1 MTLWIAYTAR
11 GREFDTAEEA
21 ETLGLWAIVPRK
33 VELIRQGKRRRP
45 DAITSP
51 YLDNYV
57 FTEADAQGWHWLRAS
72 KHVRTIMAVPE
83 AERAAVMRFIDR
95 VEADYAA
102 RMAQIEAGERV
113 SQYSPGDLLEII
125 TGPFAGTIAAFRRV
139 AESASMFPE
148 LVVEQTIFG
157 REVTTRVDPLAV
169 RLVTA

>member
-11 GREFDTAEEA
+11 GREFAAQEEA
-21 ETLGLWAIVPRK
+21 ESLGLWSAVPRK
-33 VELIRQGKRRRP
+33 VDLIRQGKRRRP
-45 DAITSP
+45 DAITTP

-57 FTEADAQGWHWLRAS
+57 FVEMDAEGWHWMRRS
-72 KHVRTIMAVPE
+72 KHVRTIMSVPTAE
-83 AERAAVMRFIDR
+83 AQRVKAFVAR

-113 SQYSPGDLLEII
+113 WQYEPGDLLEIM
-125 TGPFAGTIAAFRRV
+125 TGPFAGQIAAFRRV
-139 AESASMFPE
+139 AESGTDFPE

-169 RLVTA
+169 RRAG